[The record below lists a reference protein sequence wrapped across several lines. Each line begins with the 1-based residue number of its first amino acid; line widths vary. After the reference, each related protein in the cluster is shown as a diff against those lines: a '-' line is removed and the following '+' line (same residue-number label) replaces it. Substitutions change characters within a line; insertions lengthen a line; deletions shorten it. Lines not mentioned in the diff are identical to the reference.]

1 MAGWRNR
8 VGAIGVCA
16 TLAAALALLGSDGVS
31 APAAEP
37 ARDGRGGFELKPLAS
52 FKDPIYVHGPS
63 GAGGLVFV
71 VEQRG
76 VIRMIKGGKRL
87 AGKFLDIRGR
97 VEAGGERGLLSVAF
111 SPAYRRNG
119 RLYVFFTDGDGDLRV
134 EEYRRS
140 RRGPRDAREASARR
154 VIEIDHSANANHNGG
169 QLQFGPDGKLY
180 ISTGDGGAGGDPPE
194 NAQNKNV
201 LLGKILRID
210 PRRRRGK
217 PYTVPADNPFVG
229 RPGANEVFSLG
240 LRNPFRFS
248 FDRDRRR
255 IAIGDVGQ
263 DRREEVDFEK
273 LGRANGANFGWDAF
287 EGRIRFDSPDA
298 SPPPSKHEPP
308 IHDYAHSGRNCAIT
322 GGYVVRDP
330 RLRSLFGRY
339 VYADFC
345 EGDIRSLSPST
356 RRARGDRSAGLPRQP
371 GISSFGEDARGRIYV
386 ANLFTDTVS
395 VIKPTR

>member
-1 MAGWRNR
+1 
-8 VGAIGVCA
+8 VGATGACA

-229 RPGANEVFSLG
+229 RPGANEIFSLG

-322 GGYVVRDP
+322 GGYVVRDA
-330 RLRSLFGRY
+330 RLQSLFGRY

>member
-1 MAGWRNR
+1 
-8 VGAIGVCA
+8 VGATGACA

-217 PYTVPADNPFVG
+217 PYTVPPDNPFVG
-229 RPGANEVFSLG
+229 RPGANEIFSLG

-248 FDRDRRR
+248 FDRNRRR

-287 EGRIRFDSPDA
+287 EGRIRFDSSDA